1 MEKNSSTRK
10 LGAGNLIQISTGKV
24 VEKVV
29 NKTITSTNAEK
40 NSSSKESAHTPTPL
54 PLNSKIKCSVPKQNK
69 FSNRWRFQLDSNIFL
84 LWLLP

>member
-1 MEKNSSTRK
+1 MEKDSSTRK

-40 NSSSKESAHTPTPL
+40 KFFL
-54 PLNSKIKCSVPKQNK
+54 KRKCPHSHPSPPKLKN
-69 FSNRWRFQLDSNIFL
+69 
-84 LWLLP
+84 